1 MRHVFNKFIGNDYS
15 FSRHGKAVNTH
26 WIDRMAVKPEE
37 LRNNSIETYKKAK
50 VGHQEGLGTSQPN
63 QSGPIQKDTFSL
75 YGAEIAALAEQ
86 EIVKALNKQG
96 FKCRIAKK

>member
-1 MRHVFNKFIGNDYS
+1 MNSDFLENEYS
-15 FSRHGKAVNTH
+15 FSHHSKAVNTH
-26 WIDRMAVKPEE
+26 WIDRMAVIPDE
-37 LRNNSIETYKKAK
+37 LRNNPIETYKKAK
-50 VGHQEGLGTSQPN
+50 VGHQESLNMNQPN
-63 QSGPIQKDTFSL
+63 QSGPIQKDTLSL